1 MRIDEDFIAK
11 VEKKMIIA
19 VIFLLAFI
27 SVRFLFF
34 NGVLIK
40 AGNGDLP
47 PESVTKK
54 NSYAAN
60 YDVNKKNGQTDE
72 KPSIDFPMTG
82 VSDVFVTVD
91 NVEIIANSTSSI
103 PNRIVVLSG
112 SNLRGSLLTTTVPTT
127 APTTVPTTVAPTTL
141 VPTTV
146 ALTTVALTT
155 VVPTTQNVTHAATV
169 PPATFSPIPITT
181 SPHET
186 IVTIPH
192 TTHDATVDPTGTH
205 VTTAPVPT
213 DHTMPSG
220 STYPTGITDP
230 SGVTS
235 PTEFT
240 EPSGSTAATEH
251 TVPSESTASPVITD
265 PEDTTSDADDIA
277 STEAGDLTDTTD
289 PMTTADSEDAST
301 EAGAVEFE
309 TYEGTYEPTAPDTQA
324 DDSQVY
330 EKEKNVRRVSDS
342 RTASR
347 VSKHTGTYGYFLM
360 AIGTLLTFA
369 VVAVVLRFRSRKKPS
384 CSRSQRNKKQ

>member
-103 PNRIVVLSG
+103 PNRIVILSG
-112 SNLRGSLLTTTVPTT
+112 SNLRGSLLTTTVPTTAPTT

-146 ALTTVALTT
+146 ALTTVA
-155 VVPTTQNVTHAATV
+155 PTTQNVTRAATV

-181 SPHET
+181 STHET

-192 TTHDATVDPTGTH
+192 TTHETTVDPTGTH
-205 VTTAPVPT
+205 VNTAPVPT

-251 TVPSESTASPVITD
+251 TVPSESTTSPVITD
-265 PEDTTSDADDIA
+265 PEDTTSDTDDIA

-289 PMTTADSEDAST
+289 PMTTADSEDAAT

-330 EKEKNVRRVSDS
+330 EKEKNVGRVSDS
-342 RTASR
+342 RTAQR
-347 VSKHTGTYGYFLM
+347 VYKRSGSYGFILM

-369 VVAVVLRFRSRKKPS
+369 VVAIVVRFRSRKKPS